1 MAVVAPDLQL
11 DDQHRYW
18 RNGNEVPGVTRMLGD
33 LGLTPPYPEDRGWLE
48 FGRAVHK
55 CTELFLYDRLDVTT
69 TSSVLVPYVNG
80 FAEKVQEMRI
90 KPIKMEHRVYH
101 DTEGYAGTLDILC
114 TVFDAEEAIIDCK
127 TGAPPEC
134 TALQLALYDLAD
146 GSSKGPF
153 MVAGSTPWGCRKRY
167 AFYLQPDRCIVK
179 EYRDPYDYTAAIA
192 AVRLWKWK
200 YGNGRSRSRSTAA

>member
-1 MAVVAPDLQL
+1 MTPDLQL

-18 RNGNEVPGVTRMLGD
+18 RNGNEVPGVTRILGD

-55 CTELFLYDRLDVTT
+55 CTELFLYDRLDLAT
-69 TSSVLVPYVNG
+69 TSPVLVPYVNG
-80 FAEKVQEMRI
+80 FAEKAQEMRI
-90 KPIKMEHRVYH
+90 RPIRLEHRVYH
-101 DTEGYAGTLDILC
+101 DTEGYAGTLDIVC
-114 TVFDAEEAIIDCK
+114 SVFDAEEAIIDCK

-134 TALQLALYDLAD
+134 TALQLALYDLAEQRQ
-146 GSSKGPF
+146 SKPLGVPL
-153 MVAGSTPWGCRKRY
+153 PRKRY

-179 EYRDPYDYTAAIA
+179 PYTDPFDYTAAIA

-200 YGNGRSRSRSTAA
+200 YGRAGNGNGNGRRSQV